1 MKIIVL
7 VFILLTNLVFA
18 QDLEIKIPDER
29 IELTSENSSNLCYSI
44 KNNSTRYYKV
54 LADSTGFSTGQNE
67 AIDEPNLGLLNL
79 RIIDGDKLLVPISGS
94 YGYQKEPRII
104 TPSDQELVRFK
115 KRYQLNLKHD
125 YEWRTFYD
133 INKRIIN
140 IPPKESIALCTKI
153 SLPIYRSVADDGS
166 LYYDVKNQK
175 EYSLQLFLNIPAKM
189 LRKYSKVLNEEP
201 KKYRIF
207 SGNIVSNKIDVI
219 IKD

>member
-1 MKIIVL
+1 MKIIVV

-44 KNNSTRYYKV
+44 KNNSTKYYKV
-54 LADSTGFSTGQNE
+54 LADSTGFSTGENE
-67 AIDEPNLGLLNL
+67 AVDEPNLGLLNL

-94 YGYQKEPRII
+94 YGYQKEPRMII
-104 TPSDQELVRFK
+104 PSDQELVQFK

-166 LYYDVKNQK
+166 LFYDIKNQK
-175 EYSLQLFLNIPAKM
+175 EYRLQLFLNIPAKM

-207 SGNIVSNKIDVI
+207 SGKIVSNKIGVMV
-219 IKD
+219 KD